1 LGETDY
7 VTQSPKAPTP
17 KSQQKLLSY
26 MPSIC
31 LSFSMKSLCAIV
43 PKHKVSGMSFSAP
56 LKATKDTIKGPLSVS
71 FVALGV
77 DQPTQ
82 SSIGRS
88 ES

>member
-1 LGETDY
+1 VLW
-7 VTQSPKAPTP
+7 VKQIISRKAPKP
-17 KSQQKLLSY
+17 KKQQKLLSY

-31 LSFSMKSLCAIV
+31 FHFSMKSLCTIV
-43 PKHKVSGMSFSAP
+43 PKQLAAGKEFSTP
-56 LKATKDTIKGPLSVS
+56 LKATKDTMKGPSSVS

-82 SSIGRS
+82 SPFGRS